1 MAKLMLFTGKG
12 GVGKSTVSAATAY
25 HWANEGYKTLLISSD
40 PAHSTQDIL
49 GTPVG
54 FTKTLIKENLWAK
67 NINSQ
72 VKAQEF
78 FNDLQGALSTT
89 FTKMLPGFDMELLTD
104 WARFPGMDE
113 VFALEEL
120 LYLVQGVEYDIIIF
134 DTAPTGHTL
143 RALNAPDALNSF
155 ILRILRM
162 KSRIEK
168 MKSIFLKT
176 EEDVSDLVKIINK
189 MNKILNS
196 LKELLRNEDFINI
209 NLVTI
214 PTEAGYQECYRTI
227 QYLESQG
234 FNIKNLV
241 VNNIIPSFDE
251 KTWSEA
257 PNNKAVAL
265 LKTEKDIQKDYIS
278 LYSTLTEEEGI
289 NLIGVSKLPFQPIG
303 TKLTEFAKFL
313 TGLDFVPEKA
323 INVEESKDKVV
334 VKLYFPNSKRV
345 KLKEKSYFID
355 YREYPIDLPSNVE
368 NLKVRKVRHERGATY
383 IYKR

>member
-12 GVGKSTVSAATAY
+12 GVGKSSVSAATAY
-25 HWANEGYKTLLISSD
+25 YWANKGYKTLLISSD

-49 GTPVG
+49 GTAVG
-54 FTKTLIKENLWAK
+54 FEKTPIKENLWAK

-72 VKAQEF
+72 IKAQEF
-78 FNDLQGALSTT
+78 FNDLQEALSGT

-168 MKSIFLKT
+168 MKSIFLKS
-176 EEDVSDLVKIINK
+176 EEDVSNLVKIINK

-196 LKELLRNEDFINI
+196 LKELLRNEDFISI

-214 PTEAGYQECYRTI
+214 PTEAAYQECYRTL
-227 QYLESQG
+227 QHLDNQG
-234 FNIKNLV
+234 FSVKNLI
-241 VNNIIPSFDE
+241 VNNIIPSFDKE
-251 KTWSEA
+251 TWEES

-265 LKTEKDIQKDYIS
+265 LKMEKDMQQTYIS
-278 LYSTLTEEEGI
+278 QYSTLTRERDI
-289 NLIGVSKLPFQPIG
+289 NLVGVSKLPFQPIG
-303 TKLTEFAKFL
+303 DKLVEFSKFL
-313 TGLDFVPEKA
+313 TGLDFIPQKSIEIEEDLGS
-323 INVEESKDKVV
+323 IN

-355 YREYPIDLPSNVE
+355 YREYPIDLPS
-368 NLKVRKVRHERGATY
+368 
-383 IYKR
+383 

>member
-1 MAKLMLFTGKG
+1 MLFTGKG
-12 GVGKSTVSAATAY
+12 GVGKSSVSAATAY
-25 HWANEGYKTLLISSD
+25 HWADKGYKTLLISSD

-54 FTKTLIKENLWAK
+54 FEKTPIKENLWAK

-78 FNDLQGALSTT
+78 FDELQGALSTT

-176 EEDVSDLVKIINK
+176 EDDVSDLVRIINK
-189 MNKILNS
+189 MNTILNS

-214 PTEAGYQECYRTI
+214 PTEAAYQECYRTI
-227 QYLESQG
+227 QYLNNQG
-234 FNIKNLV
+234 FKVKNLI

-251 KTWSEA
+251 ETWAEA
-257 PNNKAVAL
+257 PNNKAIAL
-265 LKTEKDIQKDYIS
+265 LKMEKEMQQNYIS
-278 LYSTLTEEEGI
+278 QYSTLSSKEGI
-289 NLIGVSKLPFQPIG
+289 NLLGVSKLPFQPMG
-303 TKLTEFAKFL
+303 EKLKEYSHFL
-313 TGLDFVPEKA
+313 VGLIFTPQKSIE
-323 INVEESKDKVV
+323 VEEGVDDIKVR
-334 VKLYFPNSKRV
+334 LYFPNSKRV
-345 KLKEKSYFID
+345 KLKEQSYFID
-355 YREYPIDLPSNVE
+355 YREYPIALPSDVKG
-368 NLKVRKVRHERGATY
+368 LKSRKVRHERGATY
-383 IYKR
+383 TYKR